1 MSSKLCTLYLIRHG
15 QTEWNSIGRIQGQ
28 KDSHLSEKGISQ
40 AHEAKEALKDVRF
53 DVIFSSDLIRTQ
65 QTAEIINLERKL
77 AITTRKAL
85 RERTLG
91 EHDGKMGEKYME
103 EIKHLLGEYQAL
115 PEEGK
120 WKYKFGKDYE
130 SDEEVLERFIRELR
144 QISVGYPEKTVL
156 VVTHGGA
163 IRILLTKL
171 GYAKYGELT
180 PGTFKNAGYVVLE
193 SDGVDFFI
201 KEVHGVIKDPHGRP
215 TL

>member
-1 MSSKLCTLYLIRHG
+1 MTKNLCTLYLIRHG
-15 QTEWNSIGRIQGQ
+15 QTEWNAIGRIQGQ
-28 KDSHLSEKGISQ
+28 KDSKLSEIGISQ
-40 AHEAKEALKDVRF
+40 AHDAKESLKNIQF
-53 DVIFSSDLIRTQ
+53 DKIFSSDLIRTQ

-77 AITTRKAL
+77 TITTHEAL
-85 RERTLG
+85 RERSLG
-91 EHDGKMGEKYME
+91 EHDGKMGKDYEE
-103 EIKHLLGEYQAL
+103 EIRHLLDEYKSM

-120 WKYKFGKDYE
+120 WNFKFGKNYE
-130 SDEEVLERFIRELR
+130 SDSEVLERFIRILR
-144 QISVGYPEKTVL
+144 EISVAYLGKNIL

-201 KEVHGVIKDPHGRP
+201 KEVHGIVKDPHGRF